1 MELKGILAISGY
13 SGLFK
18 LVKQSQSGIIVESL
32 ETKKRMP
39 AYATTK
45 ITSLE
50 DSAVFLENEQEIS
63 LVDVLKNIYEK
74 EEGGQAINHKSDA
87 AKLKA
92 YFAEVLPEYDKERVY
107 VSDIKK
113 IISWYNTLQKYDM
126 LDFSEAENKEE
137 AAETEKTDKD
147 KTPAE
152 NASQQTNSEKEDNDV
167 SKTDD

>member
-50 DSAVFLENEQEIS
+50 DSAVFLENEQEIP
-63 LVDVLKNIYEK
+63 LIDVFKKIYDK
-74 EEGGQAINHKSDA
+74 EEGGQAINHKSDGSQ
-87 AKLKA
+87 LKR
-92 YFAEVLPEYDKERVY
+92 YFSEVLPEYDKDRVY

-113 IISWYNTLQKYDM
+113 IINWYNTLQKFDM
-126 LDFSEAENKEE
+126 FDFSEAETM
-137 AAETEKTDKD
+137 ETE
-147 KTPAE
+147 AE
-152 NASQQTNSEKEDNDV
+152 KNDNDKNSIENDSQDTGAV
-167 SKTDD
+167 EEDSRESKNDDK